1 MTDIPPTASA
11 SAIRENVASGKLSA
25 LAAAED
31 CFRRIDAADEKIRAF
46 ISLTRESAL
55 AKAREVDE
63 KVAAGKSVGL
73 LAGVPVAIKDNICIR
88 GTKTTCASRILEN
101 FEAPYDAFVIKRIL
115 EEDGVIV
122 GKTNMDEF
130 AMGSSCE
137 NSAFFPTHNP
147 WNLEYI
153 PGGSSGGS
161 GAAVAARMVP
171 LALGSDTGG
180 SIRLPASMCGVTGLK
195 ATYGRVSRYGLVAF
209 GSSLDQIGPF
219 AANAADCALLLRA
232 ISGKDRSDSTSADM
246 PVADFPAM
254 IEGDIKGRKLGV
266 PKEYFVADIDKDIE
280 AAVRKAID
288 TLASLG
294 AEIVEI
300 SLPHTPYSNAA
311 YYIVATAEA
320 SSNLARYDG
329 VHYGHRS
336 KDAGDMFE
344 LYATT
349 RDEGFGAEV
358 KRRILLGT
366 YVLSAGYYEQYY
378 LRALKTR
385 TLIRRD
391 FDEAFKKVDAIVC
404 PTMPVAPFRLGERI
418 DDPLQMY
425 YCDILTTATNLAG
438 LPAVSIP
445 CGFTGEPPAASD
457 RTSDPQSD
465 SPAAKKRNTTGSRP
479 RLPIG
484 FQIMGRPFDEAGI
497 LRIARAFEEATD
509 FHRQLPPAGT

>member
-11 SAIRENVASGKLSA
+11 SEIRENVASGKLSA

-46 ISLTRESAL
+46 ISLARESAL

-63 KVAAGKSVGL
+63 KVAAGKNVGL

-180 SIRLPASMCGVTGLK
+180 SIRQPAALTGVTGLK
-195 ATYGRVSRYGLVAF
+195 PTYGLVSRYGLVAF
-209 GSSLDQIGPF
+209 ASSLDQIGPLTRSVED
-219 AANAADCALLLRA
+219 AALVLAVIAGRDPR
-232 ISGKDRSDSTSADM
+232 DSTSVDREVPDYAGALD
-246 PVADFPAM
+246 A
-254 IEGDIKGRKLGV
+254 ELRGV
-266 PKEYFVADIDKDIE
+266 KIGYAAEYFGEGLDNDVRRAVE
-280 AAVRKAID
+280 AALDVYRD
-288 TLASLG
+288 HG
-294 AEIVEI
+294 AEIIEVH
-300 SLPHTPYSNAA
+300 LPHMKYAIA
-311 YYIVATAEA
+311 CYYLIATAEA

-329 VHYGHRS
+329 VHYGVRAEEP
-336 KDAGDMFE
+336 DDVID
-344 LYATT
+344 LYCAS
-349 RDEGFGAEV
+349 RHQGFGPEV
-358 KRRILLGT
+358 KRRIMLGT
-366 YVLSAGYYEQYY
+366 FALSSGYYDAYY
-378 LRALKTR
+378 VRALKVR
-385 TLIRRD
+385 TLLARD
-391 FDEAFKKVDAIVC
+391 FEAAFDKVDLIAS
-404 PTMPVAPFRLGERI
+404 PVSPFTAFRLGEKTA
-418 DDPLQMY
+418 DPLAMY
-425 YCDILTTATNLAG
+425 LADVYTISANLAG
-438 LPAVSIP
+438 IAALSIP
-445 CGFTGEPPAASD
+445 CGFDVNALPVGLQLMAPHFAEQRLLAVGHQFQRLTDHHTRRPP
-457 RTSDPQSD
+457 
-465 SPAAKKRNTTGSRP
+465 
-479 RLPIG
+479 L
-484 FQIMGRPFDEAGI
+484 E
-497 LRIARAFEEATD
+497 
-509 FHRQLPPAGT
+509 